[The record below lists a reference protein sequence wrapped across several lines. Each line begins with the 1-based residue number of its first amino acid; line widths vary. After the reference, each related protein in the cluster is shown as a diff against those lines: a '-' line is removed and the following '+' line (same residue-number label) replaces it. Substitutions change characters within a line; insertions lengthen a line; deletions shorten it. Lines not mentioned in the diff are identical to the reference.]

1 MLQNLDDLPDE
12 VLEFGVADRLAFAR
26 FYSHW
31 TFRRDARGIL
41 SWISIDNRCYTHSM
55 AARTPGSALRLR
67 TWYR

>member
-31 TFRRDARGIL
+31 TFRRDARRQNTITQY
-41 SWISIDNRCYTHSM
+41 ST
-55 AARTPGSALRLR
+55 
-67 TWYR
+67 